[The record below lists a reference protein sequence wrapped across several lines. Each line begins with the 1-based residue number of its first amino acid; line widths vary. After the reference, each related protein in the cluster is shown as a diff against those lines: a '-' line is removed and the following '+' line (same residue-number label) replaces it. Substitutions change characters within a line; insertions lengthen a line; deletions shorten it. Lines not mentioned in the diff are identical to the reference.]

1 MDKLVGKGQ
10 KVVEQDKFASIADS
24 GKPNAGRIYDF
35 LLGGNHNFEV
45 DRQAAQ
51 QIIKVMP
58 VFPKLFKLI
67 RWFLGEA
74 VRRLCEEGYTQFLD
88 FASGLPTVDHI
99 HEVAPAGTKVI
110 YSDID
115 PVTVAYGQ
123 EIIKDKPNVRYGVC
137 PCERPEELLRSSL
150 VTELFGTNRK
160 VAIGFNGVV
169 YFLDDKTF
177 HNSMQTLYDWAEK
190 GSRLF
195 LCDTGTDLSTPIP
208 AATREAIELYA
219 RIGQSMYMHSPETT
233 EKLVRPWKILKP
245 GFRPLE
251 EWVEV
256 KGGVAEEQKKIGG
269 FNTIGAIL
277 GK

>member
-1 MDKLVGKGQ
+1 MA
-10 KVVEQDKFASIADS
+10 EQDKFASIADS

-74 VRRLCEEGYTQFLD
+74 VRRLCAEGYTQFID

-123 EIIKDKPNVRYGVC
+123 EIIKDNPNVRYLVC
-137 PCERPEELLRSSL
+137 PVERPEELLQSPL
-150 VTELFGTNRK
+150 VTQLFGTNRK
-160 VAIGFNGVV
+160 VAIGVNGVV
-169 YFLDDKTF
+169 YFIDDKTF
-177 HNSMQTLYDWAEK
+177 HNSMQTLYDWAGK

-195 LCDTGTDLSTPIP
+195 LCDTGTDPSAPLP

-219 RIGQSMYMHSPETT
+219 RIGQSMYMRGPETT
-233 EKLVRPWKILKP
+233 EKLVRPWKTLKP
-245 GFRPLE
+245 GFQTLE
-251 EWVEV
+251 EWMEMT
-256 KGGVAEEQKKIGG
+256 GEVAEEQKSIGG
-269 FNTIGAIL
+269 FNTVGAIL